1 MLVCSVISDIVSDH
15 LIKAEASIFL
25 HCELEFFSLQLL
37 KNSLTPYKY
46 PISHQI
52 YLLVLA
58 EKIGILHSQMVEE
71 SIGE

>member
-1 MLVCSVISDIVSDH
+1 MLVCSVVSDIVFVH
-15 LIKAEASIFL
+15 LVKAEASIFL
-25 HCELEFFSLQLL
+25 HYKLKFFSLQLL

-52 YLLVLA
+52 YLLALA